1 MKKVLLISLA
11 SITLVAIAPG
21 GEAMVTAQESQVTES
36 QEKATSI
43 SIEGLAEHY
52 HTGDEI
58 ELVASIEG
66 ETEGSWQWYIKDS
79 EASEWE
85 PVAGLTSQIF
95 SREATT
101 NGLQIKAALLESNG
115 DLIEDSEVVEVV
127 IDDHHSGDED
137 GNGERIYNG
146 FFYNDE
152 IADRDLSDWEG
163 DWQSVYPYLES
174 GDLDEVF
181 ESKASENDT
190 MTAQAYKEYYTT
202 GYETDLDRIV
212 INDDT
217 FTFYY
222 EDENEVS
229 AQYEYDGYEVLTYD
243 RGNRGVRFIFK
254 KVDGQAA
261 DMPEFIQFSDHSI
274 SPTDSAHFHLYWGDN
289 RDELLEEVDHW
300 PTYYPSELDASG
312 LVHDILAH

>member
-1 MKKVLLISLA
+1 M
-11 SITLVAIAPG
+11 
-21 GEAMVTAQESQVTES
+21 
-36 QEKATSI
+36 
-43 SIEGLAEHY
+43 
-52 HTGDEI
+52 
-58 ELVASIEG
+58 
-66 ETEGSWQWYIKDS
+66 
-79 EASEWE
+79 
-85 PVAGLTSQIF
+85 
-95 SREATT
+95 
-101 NGLQIKAALLESNG
+101 
-115 DLIEDSEVVEVV
+115 VEVV

-174 GDLDEVF
+174 ENLDEVF

-229 AQYEYDGYEVLTYD
+229 AQYEYDGYEVLLMI
-243 RGNRGVRFIFK
+243 VVIEECVLSSK
-254 KVDGQAA
+254 K
-261 DMPEFIQFSDHSI
+261 
-274 SPTDSAHFHLYWGDN
+274 
-289 RDELLEEVDHW
+289 
-300 PTYYPSELDASG
+300 
-312 LVHDILAH
+312 